1 MVYLRNAT
9 KVEQWL
15 LDPATGIK
23 RQVEAGGL
31 AQVTPEV
38 ADATLRQ
45 EPDLW
50 VRVVPI
56 SLPATRPDT
65 NPSGPRLSSKPMP
78 STRCWAPTC
87 ANSPSTVVVALTP

>member
-1 MVYLRNAT
+1 MIVYLRNAT
-9 KVEQWL
+9 KLDQWL

-38 ADATLRQ
+38 ADLTLQ
-45 EPDLW
+45 KEPDLW

-56 SLPATRPDT
+56 TLPATR
-65 NPSGPRLSSKPMP
+65 S
-78 STRCWAPTC
+78 
-87 ANSPSTVVVALTP
+87 